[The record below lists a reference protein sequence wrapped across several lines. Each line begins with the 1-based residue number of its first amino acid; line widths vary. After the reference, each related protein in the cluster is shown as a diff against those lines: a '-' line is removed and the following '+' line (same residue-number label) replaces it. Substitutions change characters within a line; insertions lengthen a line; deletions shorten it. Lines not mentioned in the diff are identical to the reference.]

1 MLYFL
6 DPKILC
12 YGQNGVP
19 PKLLPW
25 KALSPRVTVFGDRT
39 FEEVMK
45 VK

>member
-12 YGQNGVP
+12 MDKMVC
-19 PKLLPW
+19 LPNPYV
-25 KALSPRVTVFGDRT
+25 KALNPRVTIFGDRT